1 MDFLHKV
8 EAIIVLDAAGERIFT
23 KYYPTVIDA
32 AAKSSGPT
40 AIAAATSSWGTLEKQ
55 RQLESSIDAKA
66 RDPKRSTPASPADCD
81 IMLVD
86 GHTVVYQVDPEVT
99 LAIVGG
105 SEENEMVLVS
115 VLQCLAE
122 SLQQLLKVSVLDKRS
137 LLEKY
142 DALVL
147 VVDEMVD
154 DGVILE
160 TGSCFVVGDVQPFE
174 TESST
179 DGARKALNS
188 INKYIKQNL

>member
-8 EAIIVLDAAGERIFT
+8 EAIIILDAAGERIFT
-23 KYYPTVIDA
+23 KYYPTVIDTA
-32 AAKSSGPT
+32 GKSGAPT

-55 RQLESSIDAKA
+55 RQLEASIGGKA
-66 RDPKRSTPASPADCD
+66 RDPKRAASTDCD
-81 IMLVD
+81 IMLAD
-86 GHTVVYQVDPEVT
+86 GHTIVFEVTAEVT
-99 LAIVGG
+99 LAVVGG
-105 SEENEMVLVS
+105 AEENEMVLVS
-115 VLQCLAE
+115 VLQCLSE
-122 SLQQLLKVSVLDKRS
+122 SLQQLLKLSALDKRS

-142 DALVL
+142 DVILL

-179 DGARKALNS
+179 DGARKALS
-188 INKYIKQNL
+188 TINKYIKQNL